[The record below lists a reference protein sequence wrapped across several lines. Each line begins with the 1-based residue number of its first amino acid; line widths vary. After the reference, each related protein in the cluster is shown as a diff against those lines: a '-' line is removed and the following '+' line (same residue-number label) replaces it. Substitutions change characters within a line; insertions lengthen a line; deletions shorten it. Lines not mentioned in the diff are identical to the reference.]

1 MNRAPLAARDRGGAH
16 SPRTPDCSR
25 LQQPFGTFVHGLDDF
40 RPLARSAPQDHLS
53 TGPSRRD
60 ETK

>member
-40 RPLARSAPQDHLS
+40 RPLARSAPS
-53 TGPSRRD
+53 GPPEHRSF
-60 ETK
+60 KKG